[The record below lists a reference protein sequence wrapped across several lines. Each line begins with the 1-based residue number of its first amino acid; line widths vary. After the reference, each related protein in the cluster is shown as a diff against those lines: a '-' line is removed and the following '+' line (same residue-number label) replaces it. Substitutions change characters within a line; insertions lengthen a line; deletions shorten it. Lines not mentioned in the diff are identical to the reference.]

1 MKYAWLGCLIW
12 GSLLFAG
19 TQGSD
24 TNVNA
29 RYKVETVIVSGN
41 GWSTD
46 IAAERNDK
54 LSSSLRKRISGL
66 IGSKLNPPALDDVAK
81 RLRTEFHA
89 RTVTHHV
96 LRGATPEYVKVVF
109 NISERDTHFD
119 VSVPKFLYNARQGW
133 SGAVE
138 GSARNKQNTFTLGL
152 VSDGDELAERYAG
165 VTARYENSSL
175 GSDRVRFRF
184 QFESYHQQWNRA
196 TAEQLAPAAPSPV
209 TEVTSA
215 PYRTRQNFEPEVTFV
230 IATPLTVTAGLSFE
244 RFQNQYPAPHTEAAN
259 AAVGS
264 VRYHNRLEGMGQD
277 QELDAAYS
285 LRAGTGLM
293 DSDFVYARHR
303 FGFRYTFTRGRHVLI
318 DEVSA
323 GLISGRA
330 PLFERYVLG
339 NSSTLRGWNK
349 FDLDPSGGNRV
360 AHNSVEYRYRF
371 FEVFYDT
378 GAIWDSGQAV
388 TQRHGIGA
396 GFRQGAFSLAVAF
409 PVRSGRADPIFMMG
423 MNY

>member
-1 MKYAWLGCLIW
+1 MKYAWLGCLIS
-12 GSLLFAG
+12 GGLLFAG

-24 TNVNA
+24 TNVNS

-46 IAAERNDK
+46 VAAGRDEK
-54 LSSSLRKRISGL
+54 LSSGLRKRISAL
-66 IGSKLNPPALDDVAK
+66 IGDKLNPPALDDVAK

-119 VSVPKFLYNARQGW
+119 VSVPKFLYNAKQGW

-138 GSARNKQNTFTLGL
+138 GSAGKKQNTFTFGL
-152 VSDGDELAERYAG
+152 VSDGDELPERYAG
-165 VTARYENSSL
+165 LTARYENDRL
-175 GSDRVRFRF
+175 GSDRVRLRF
-184 QFESYHQQWNRA
+184 QFESYHEQWNRA
-196 TAEQLAPAAPSPV
+196 TLEQLAPASE
-209 TEVTSA
+209 TTSA
-215 PYRTRQNFEPEVTFV
+215 VYRTRQNFEPEVTFV
-230 IATPLTVTAGLSFE
+230 LASPLTLTAGVSFE

-259 AAVGS
+259 AVVGS
-264 VRYHNRLEGMGQD
+264 VRYHHRLEGAGND
-277 QELDAAYS
+277 QELDAGYS
-285 LRAGTGLM
+285 LRAGTRAFA
-293 DSDFVYARHR
+293 SDFVYARHR
-303 FGFRYTFTRGRHVLI
+303 FGFRYTLTSGKHVLI
-318 DEVSA
+318 DDVSA
-323 GLISGRA
+323 GVISGRA
-330 PLFERYVLG
+330 PLYERYVLG

-349 FDLDPSGGNRV
+349 FELDPVGGNRMV
-360 AHNSVEYRYRF
+360 HNSVEYRYRF

-378 GAIWDSGQAV
+378 GAIWDSGQQPA
-388 TQRHGIGA
+388 TQRHGVGA